1 MTICFTTRRH
11 YTRSGGIR
19 HTSEGFVCL
28 YCRNIV
34 SAEQAL
40 TGGHNRNHCPYCLSS
55 RHLDLYQAGD
65 RLSACRG
72 RMQAIGLTLK
82 HRPSKYAAEKQG
94 ELMLIHQCEEC
105 GKVSINRIAADDDD
119 EAIVA
124 VFEASQWMDMETV
137 SLLAEGRIFLL
148 GADDTPLV
156 YRRLYGQE
164 DLYEPQSAQLR
175 CAQHG

>member
-72 RMQAIGLTLK
+72 HMQAIGLTLK
-82 HRPSKYAAEKQG
+82 HRPSKYATEKQG

-119 EAIVA
+119 EAILS
-124 VFEASQWMDMETV
+124 VFERSQWIDSGTHAILIEN
-137 SLLAEGRIFLL
+137 GIFLL
-148 GADDTPLV
+148 DAEETPLV
-156 YRRLYGQE
+156 YRRLYGQAASRE
-164 DLYEPQSAQLR
+164 KLR
-175 CAQHG
+175 CLN

>member
-28 YCRNIV
+28 HCRNIV

-55 RHLDLYQAGD
+55 CHLDLYQAGD
-65 RLSACRG
+65 RLSACKG
-72 RMQAIGLTLK
+72 RMKAIGLTLK
-82 HRPSKYAAEKQG
+82 HTPSKYGTEKQG

-119 EAIVA
+119 DAILS
-124 VFEASQWMDMETV
+124 VFERSQWIDSRTHSILIEDD
-137 SLLAEGRIFLL
+137 IFLL
-148 GADDTPLV
+148 GTEETPLV
-156 YRRLYGQE
+156 YRRLYGQAAPRE
-164 DLYEPQSAQLR
+164 ESR
-175 CAQHG
+175 CLN

>member
-1 MTICFTTRRH
+1 MTICFTIRRH

-19 HTSEGFVCL
+19 NTSEGFICL

-65 RLSACRG
+65 RLSACKG
-72 RMQAIGLTLK
+72 HMKAIGLTLK
-82 HRPSKYAAEKQG
+82 HRPSKYAAERQG

-119 EAIVA
+119 EAILS
-124 VFEASQWMDMETV
+124 VFERSQWIDSGTH
-137 SLLAEGRIFLL
+137 SILIDNGIFLL
-148 GADDTPLV
+148 DAEETPLV
-156 YRRLYGQE
+156 YRRLYGQAASRE
-164 DLYEPQSAQLR
+164 ESR
-175 CAQHG
+175 CLN